1 MSKAKQRRAKKE
13 QEKLWR
19 AGRYMEWLVDVQ
31 TQPASPELKQEI
43 DQAWQEV
50 QRRTLR
56 TRQSFHE
63 FCTCVDKI
71 QSLPETQE
79 LHFLKALKGVM
90 EGNEDA
96 VDTIQA
102 ATGLSG
108 AYKVAQRSLRSVL
121 LVPRSWQGIE
131 TLMKRMAQEP
141 GTVTRKHYREL
152 AGYLADTPLRRWF
165 LDMGESMA
173 DFRKLNHKAN
183 LHKPLSRLLLEDLE
197 EANHVVMMVGSS
209 LPPELRRLVLLPF
222 AFQVVLHLRQCSYTP
237 RAHQV
242 MGLIDAVKG
251 VFMEGCGDLLTPELR
266 GQLLSGGER
275 GASRLDQEQIEADF
289 TAASFEGKLI
299 VLRDLR
305 RTCHEA
311 PSWGEYDDPFAPD
324 FSSGQDGDGTE
335 SLLLRCYKQV
345 LKEIGRRL
353 PNLSSRERRAL
364 IAAID
369 PIVAEDVSKLFIGSG
384 ASQGIIEVLSQ
395 AAESECM
402 GIRLAMVTYFA
413 ALKGRSKRLV
423 SAAIKALREGPVPG
437 QDDIQWCLR
446 EYKVPVAQSPEF
458 LRILFDRIQGNDAL
472 TRKVGESVYKEVKSA
487 VVFFS
492 FMPFLENFP
501 GRMRMPDADM
511 MRFPPD
517 LISELV
523 QLAGQVGEPMRA
535 LERFLTVF
543 PHGRINEELLRQWFA
558 EIWNPAEG
566 CTLFLASVDELV
578 ECDEGSDGLLD
589 YIFSASSLGALVGPL
604 KTLQYTQAILDF
616 LKERVDDLRTL
627 PLETVENIVNKIYP
641 LLQNL
646 PEYGSLVIRTLN
658 TLNARIAAGETQC
671 TGLRDRLDR
680 HLRVIAGTRSSSRK
694 RSRGRKK

>member
-1 MSKAKQRRAKKE
+1 LSKAKQRRAKKD

-31 TQPASPELKQEI
+31 THPASPELKREI

-71 QSLPETQE
+71 QSLPEALE
-79 LHFLKALKGVM
+79 LHFLKALKGFV
-90 EGNEDA
+90 EGEEGA
-96 VDTIQA
+96 VETILA

-108 AYKVAQRSLRSVL
+108 AYKVAQRSLHSVL
-121 LVPRSWQGIE
+121 LVPQSWQGIE
-131 TLMKRMAQEP
+131 TLLKRMAQEP
-141 GTVTRKHYREL
+141 GIVTRKHYREL

-165 LDMGESMA
+165 LDVGESMA

-183 LHKPLSRLLLEDLE
+183 LHKPVSQALLADLE
-197 EANHVVMMVGSS
+197 EANHVVMMVGLS

-237 RAHQV
+237 KAHQV
-242 MGLIDAVKG
+242 LGLISAVKG

-305 RTCHEA
+305 RACHEA
-311 PSWGEYDDPFAPD
+311 PSWGEYGDPFAPD
-324 FSSGQDGDGTE
+324 FSSGQDGDGTD
-335 SLLLRCYKQV
+335 SLLLRCYKQM
-345 LKEIGRRL
+345 LKEIGRRV
-353 PNLSSRERRAL
+353 PDLSPREQRAL

-369 PIVAEDVSKLFIGSG
+369 PIAAEDVSKLFLERG
-384 ASQGIIEVLSQ
+384 ASQGIIDVLLQ

-402 GIRLAMVTYFA
+402 GIRLAMVAYFA

-423 SAAIKALREGPVPG
+423 SAAIKVLREGPIPG

-458 LRILFDRIQGNDAL
+458 LRILFDRIQGNDSL
-472 TRKVGESVYKEVKSA
+472 TRMVGESVYQEVKSA

-492 FMPFLENFP
+492 FMPFLENYP
-501 GRMRMPDADM
+501 GRKRMPDAAM
-511 MRFPPD
+511 MRFPQD
-517 LISELV
+517 LIKELV
-523 QLAGQVGEPMRA
+523 YLAGQIGEPMRA

-543 PHGRINEELLRQWFA
+543 PQGRINEELLRQWFA

-566 CTLFLASVDELV
+566 CTLFLANVDELV
-578 ECDEGSDGLLD
+578 ECDEGSDDLLD
-589 YIFSASSLGALVGPL
+589 YIFGAGSLGGVVGPS
-604 KTLQYTQAILDF
+604 KTLQYPRVILDF
-616 LKERVDDLRTL
+616 LKERADDLRTL
-627 PLETVENIVNKIYP
+627 PLETLENIVNRIYP
-641 LLQNL
+641 LLQHL

-658 TLNARIAAGETQC
+658 ALNVRIAAGETQC
-671 TGLRDRLDR
+671 TGLRDTLDR
-680 HLRVIAGTRSSSRK
+680 HLRVIAGTRSGGRK
-694 RSRGRKK
+694 SSRGRKK

>member
-1 MSKAKQRRAKKE
+1 
-13 QEKLWR
+13 
-19 AGRYMEWLVDVQ
+19 MEWLVDVQ
-31 TQPASPELKQEI
+31 AQPFTPELKREI
-43 DQAWQEV
+43 NQAWQEV

-63 FCTCVDKI
+63 FCAGVDKI
-71 QSLPETQE
+71 SHLPETPE
-79 LHFLKALKGVM
+79 LHFLQALKGVV
-90 EGNEDA
+90 EGDEDA
-96 VDTIQA
+96 AKTIQA

-108 AYKVAQRSLRSVL
+108 TYKVAQQSLRSVL
-121 LVPRSWQGIE
+121 LAPRSWQGIE
-131 TLMKRMAQEP
+131 ALLKRMAQDP
-141 GTVTRKHYREL
+141 GSITRKHYREL

-183 LHKPLSRLLLEDLE
+183 LHKAVSRALLEDLGV
-197 EANHVVMMVGSS
+197 ANHEVMMVGSS
-209 LPPELRRLVLLPF
+209 LPLELRRLVLLPF
-222 AFQVVLHLRQCSYTP
+222 AFQVVLHLRQCSYSP

-251 VFMEGCGDLLTPELR
+251 VFLEGCGDLLTPELR

-275 GASRLDQEQIEADF
+275 GVSRLDQQQIEADF

-305 RTCHEA
+305 RACHEA
-311 PSWGEYDDPFAPD
+311 PSRGGYGDPFAPG
-324 FSSGQDGDGTE
+324 FSSGQDRDGTE
-335 SLLLRCYKQV
+335 SLLLRCYKQL

-369 PIVAEDVSKLFIGSG
+369 PIAAEDVSKLFMERGD
-384 ASQGIIEVLSQ
+384 SQGIIEVLSQ
-395 AAESECM
+395 AVASDCM
-402 GIRLAMVTYFA
+402 GIRLAMVAYFA

-472 TRKVGESVYKEVKSA
+472 TRLVGESVYKEIRSA

-501 GRMRMPDADM
+501 GRMRMPGADT

-517 LISELV
+517 LIKELV
-523 QLAGQVGEPMRA
+523 QLAGQIGAPMRA

-543 PHGRINEELLRQWFA
+543 PQGRINEELLRQWFA
-558 EIWNPAEG
+558 EIWNPEEG
-566 CTLFLASVDELV
+566 CTQFLTIVDELV
-578 ECDEGSDGLLD
+578 ECDEGSDDLLD
-589 YIFSASSLGALVGPL
+589 YIFGAGSLGDLVGPS
-604 KTLQYTQAILDF
+604 KTLHYTQAILDF
-616 LKERVDDLRTL
+616 LKDRAEDLRSL
-627 PLETVENIVNKIYP
+627 PLKTVENIVNRIYP
-641 LLQNL
+641 LLHNL

-658 TLNARIAAGETQC
+658 ALNVRIAAGEKQC
-671 TGLRDRLDR
+671 AGLRDRLDR
-680 HLRVIAGTRSSSRK
+680 HLRVIAGTRSGGRK
-694 RSRGRKK
+694 GLRGRKK